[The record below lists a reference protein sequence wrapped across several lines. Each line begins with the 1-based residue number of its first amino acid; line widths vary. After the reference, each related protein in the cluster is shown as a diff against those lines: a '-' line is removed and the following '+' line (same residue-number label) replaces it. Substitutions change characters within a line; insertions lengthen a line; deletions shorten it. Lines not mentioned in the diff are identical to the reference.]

1 MTAVRTVVQA
11 GGFVA
16 GASGSRF
23 RLVSEPSDQQL
34 RGTVIFVHGFAE
46 EMNKSRRMAARMSRL
61 LAADGWRV
69 VQRDLCGC
77 GDSSGEFVDASW
89 TAWVDD
95 IDAEL
100 ALAIAGS
107 PVWLWCLRAGALL
120 APAVLSRHRGVDLL
134 LWQPVL
140 SGAQHLQQFLRLHS
154 GARIVAAGAVDAGR
168 SPAQTLRAGAPVEVG
183 GYQLSPQLASG
194 LEQATFDVPVDFKG
208 RIVWFELTAIDVT
221 ELSPQSA
228 RAQERLLARGLQVDV
243 HALVGAPFW
252 QTQEIEESEAL
263 LEQTAVELRCDR
275 RTGVGSAQQPLAHEE
290 RGAVDGRPR

>member
-1 MTAVRTVVQA
+1 MTAARTVAQA

-23 RLVSEPSDQQL
+23 RLVSEPSDQKL

-89 TAWVDD
+89 AAWVDD
-95 IDAEL
+95 IDEEL
-100 ALAIAGS
+100 ARAEAGR

-154 GARIVAAGAVDAGR
+154 GARIVAAGAVDPGR
-168 SPAQTLRAGAPVEVG
+168 SPAQTLRAGAAVEVG
-183 GYQLSPQLASG
+183 GYQLSPQLAFG
-194 LEQATFDVPVDFKG
+194 LEQSAFDVPADFTG
-208 RIVWFELTAIDVT
+208 RIVWFELTASEGT
-221 ELSPQSA
+221 ALSPQSA
-228 RAQERLLARGLQVDV
+228 RAQERLLARGLQVDAHV
-243 HALVGAPFW
+243 LVGAPFW

-263 LEQTAVELRCDR
+263 LEQTAVELRRDL
-275 RTGVGSAQQPLAHEE
+275 RTDLASALQARTPA
-290 RGAVDGRPR
+290 AVDGGPY